1 MHDNRITFVL
11 SYLRLNYSEM
21 THIENIL
28 NQTMNLRPSDRAIL
42 AQKLINSLSI
52 EEDDIEQQWLELA
65 EKRFKELNNGGV
77 KPISWKEIR
86 NAVKQ

>member
-1 MHDNRITFVL
+1 
-11 SYLRLNYSEM
+11 M

-28 NQTMNLRPSDRAIL
+28 NQAMSLRPSDRALL

-65 EKRFKELNNGGV
+65 EHRLKEIKNGSV

-86 NAVKQ
+86 NAVKH